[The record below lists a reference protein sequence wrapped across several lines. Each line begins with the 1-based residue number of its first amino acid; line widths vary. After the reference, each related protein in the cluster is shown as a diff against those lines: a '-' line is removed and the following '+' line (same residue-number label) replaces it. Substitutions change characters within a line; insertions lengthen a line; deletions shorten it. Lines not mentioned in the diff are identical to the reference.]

1 MAADHERFMRLCLEE
16 AARGGAEGNIA
27 VGSVVVRDGA
37 AVAAGRNLV
46 MSTLDPTA
54 HAEVVA
60 LREAGRITRSVDFSG
75 WSLYTSFEPCP
86 MCCGAIIASGIATL
100 VLGARHDPATSR
112 WGPYTAERLL
122 DLAGW
127 AGRLQLVTG
136 VMTAE
141 CLAVR
146 QEWDARNAQRRSGT

>member
-1 MAADHERFMRLCLEE
+1 MRLCLEE

-27 VGSVVVRDGA
+27 VGSLVVRDGVV
-37 AVAAGRNLV
+37 VAAGRNLV
-46 MSTLDPTA
+46 VSTHDPTA

-60 LREAGRITRSVDFSG
+60 LREAGRATRSVDFSG

-86 MCCGAIIASGIATL
+86 MCCGAIIASGIGTL

-112 WGPYTAERLL
+112 WGPYAVERLL
-122 DLAGW
+122 ELAAW
-127 AGRLQLVTG
+127 TGRLELVTG
-136 VMTAE
+136 VLTAE

-146 QEWDARNAQRRSGT
+146 QEWDARNAPRRPA